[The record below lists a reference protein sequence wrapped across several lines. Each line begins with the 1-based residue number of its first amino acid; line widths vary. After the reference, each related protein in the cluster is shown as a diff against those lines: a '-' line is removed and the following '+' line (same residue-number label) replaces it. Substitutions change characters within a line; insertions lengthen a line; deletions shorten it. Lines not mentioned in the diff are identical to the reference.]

1 MLSVRPSFRPSVP
14 TFQNLAK
21 QNKVQARIVIATGGT
36 VGLAEWIIDDTH
48 VLFFIF
54 SRLFLAFNPILILK
68 PDKKKW
74 GKDAHFQSALF
85 DYMGS

>member
-1 MLSVRPSFRPSVP
+1 MAAIFTRVVCTSVP

-48 VLFFIF
+48 VLYEHKLNIHCY
-54 SRLFLAFNPILILK
+54 LNLK
-68 PDKKKW
+68 LSFHSQVF
-74 GKDAHFQSALF
+74 HFTLLVIYIDLQDPAE
-85 DYMGS
+85 